1 MDGVDGKLLVDR
13 MLEVLDYFQPQ
24 FWWIE
29 NPWLSRM
36 RDYIVDLPYVCVD
49 YCRYSDWGYRKRT
62 RLWTN
67 IPFEPR
73 TCDGTGACGNME
85 GKRHQVNLIDRGG
98 YLLEKYRVPAALI
111 EELLGGCSPSSPQP
125 PMDEVAPP
133 APPPTRSLTRRTERD
148 GTLMECWEGRLS
160 GKNAIFGIFPDGAG
174 GAVGPAGHGR
184 GGPGEGV
191 GPGFGGIGPRGGG
204 GGSPVAMWVCLP
216 TASWQYALPQS
227 HTLFVPEFLG
237 PS

>member
-1 MDGVDGKLLVDR
+1 MHIPNKGTKRKWTKEELEAEMDGVDGKLLVDR

-73 TCDGTGACGNME
+73 TCDGTGARGNMQ

-111 EELLGGCSPSSPQP
+111 EELLGACEQ
-125 PMDEVAPP
+125 D
-133 APPPTRSLTRRTERD
+133 
-148 GTLMECWEGRLS
+148 
-160 GKNAIFGIFPDGAG
+160 
-174 GAVGPAGHGR
+174 
-184 GGPGEGV
+184 
-191 GPGFGGIGPRGGG
+191 
-204 GGSPVAMWVCLP
+204 
-216 TASWQYALPQS
+216 
-227 HTLFVPEFLG
+227 
-237 PS
+237 